1 MKVYS
6 NLYSKVISVENLFQA
21 WAEFR
26 SDKQSKPDVMRFE
39 RNLEENLFALYHLL
53 RTKQYKHGNYQAF
66 YIHDPKQR
74 LIHKATVQDRVLHHA
89 IFKVLNPIF
98 EPTFI
103 AHSFSCRV
111 GKGTHK
117 GVTALAGM
125 LRKVSKNNTKPCF
138 ALKCDVRKFFA
149 SVDQDILFGILQK
162 RIQDE
167 DMMSLLNKIVYSFK
181 KEANPYKGLP
191 IGNLTSQLFA
201 NIYMNELDQFVK
213 HQLRVEYYVRYTDDF
228 IIVSDNT
235 DYLQAL
241 LPKIRQ
247 FLNDTLLLEL
257 HPNKISIRKFRQG
270 IDFLGYVVL
279 PHYSVLRTKT
289 KRRILSKLDNNIQCL
304 KSGAVSEG
312 YFHQSLQSYLGVLF
326 HANSYNV
333 EQNIKNKVW
342 FELSTEEIDLL
353 L

>member
-1 MKVYS
+1 MKVYN

-26 SDKQSKPDVMRFE
+26 SDKQQKPDVMKFE
-39 RNLEENLFALYHLL
+39 RHLEENIFDLHHLL
-53 RTKQYKHGNYQAF
+53 RKKQYEHGAYQAF

-74 LIHKATVQDRVLHHA
+74 LIHKATIQDRVLHHA
-89 IFKVLNPIF
+89 IFKVLNPVF

-103 AHSFSCRV
+103 AHSFSCRI

-117 GVTALAGM
+117 GVAALATM
-125 LRKVSKNNTKPCF
+125 LRKISKNNTKPCF

-149 SVDQDILFGILQK
+149 TVDQDILFSILQK

-167 DMMSLLNKIVYSFK
+167 DMLKLLHKIVYSFNRTG
-181 KEANPYKGLP
+181 APHKGIP

-213 HQLRVEYYVRYTDDF
+213 HQLRVKHYVRYTDDF
-228 IIVSDNT
+228 VIVADNT
-235 DYLQAL
+235 QYLQGL
-241 LPKIRQ
+241 LPKIQ
-247 FLNDTLLLEL
+247 EFLRDVLLLEL
-257 HPNKISIRKFRQG
+257 HPNKISIRKFSQG

-279 PHYSVLRTKT
+279 PNYSVLRTKT
-289 KRRILSKLDNNIQCL
+289 KRRILSKLDNNIQGL
-304 KSGAVSEG
+304 KNGAVSEG
-312 YFHQSLQSYLGVLF
+312 YFHQSLQSYLGVLS

-342 FELSTEEIDLL
+342 YELSTEEIDLL

>member
-1 MKVYS
+1 
-6 NLYSKVISVENLFQA
+6 
-21 WAEFR
+21 
-26 SDKQSKPDVMRFE
+26 MRFE

-74 LIHKATVQDRVLHHA
+74 LIHKATIQDRILHHA
-89 IFKVLNPIF
+89 VFKVLNPVF

-111 GKGTHK
+111 DKGTHR
-117 GVTALAGM
+117 GVAALAKM
-125 LRKVSKNNTKPCF
+125 LRMVSKNNTQSCF

-162 RIQDE
+162 RIQDK
-167 DMMSLLNKIVYSFK
+167 DMMKLLHKIVYSFK
-181 KEANPYKGLP
+181 KERNLHKGLP

-213 HQLRVEYYVRYTDDF
+213 HQLKVECYVRYTDDF
-228 IIVSDNT
+228 VIVSDNIE
-235 DYLQAL
+235 YLQTL
-241 LPKIRQ
+241 LPKIHQ
-247 FLNDTLLLEL
+247 FLNETLLLEL
-257 HPNKISIRKFRQG
+257 HPNKISIRKFSQG

-289 KRRILSKLDNNIQCL
+289 KRRILTKLDKNIQGL
-304 KSGAVSEG
+304 KNGVVSEE
-312 YFHQSLQSYLGVLF
+312 YFNQSLQSYLGVLS
-326 HANSYNV
+326 HANSYNI
-333 EQNIKNKVW
+333 EQSIKNKVW
-342 FELSTEEIDLL
+342 FELSTEEIDRLL
-353 L
+353 